1 MGIKIEQNID
11 KAELK
16 ISQGQYL
23 KNVLQRFNMSDCKS
37 RSILIETKVD
47 LSINTLS
54 TTCSQPYRQ
63 LIGCLM
69 YAMLATRSDLS
80 YCLNYFSHFQNNP
93 EEVHWMYL
101 KNVLRYIKGTLDYSI
116 IYRKQ
121 SGNIPILEGFVD
133 ADWANHND
141 RKSVTGYI
149 FKIYGSIVSWSTNRQ
164 PTIALSTTE
173 AEYMAASYATCEAI
187 WLGNILKD
195 FGVELSEPITL
206 YEDNQSFI
214 QLSQNPGHHRRTKH
228 IDIRHHFIRE
238 KVEEGVVKLK
248 YITSENQQADILTKG
263 LPVTKFNHLIKLI
276 MN

>member
-1 MGIKIEQNID
+1 VD

-23 KNVLQRFNMSDCKS
+23 KNVLQRFNMSDCKP
-37 RSILIETKVD
+37 RSIPIETKLD
-47 LSINTLS
+47 LSINTL
-54 TTCSQPYRQ
+54 TTTSCSQPYRQ

-69 YAMLATRSDLS
+69 YAMLATRPDLS
-80 YCLNYFSHFQNNP
+80 YCLNYFSHFQSKP
-93 EEVHWMYL
+93 QEVHWMHL
-101 KNVLRYIKGTLDYSI
+101 KGVLRYIKGTLDYSI

-121 SGNIPILEGFVD
+121 SITTILEGYVD
-133 ADWANHND
+133 ADWANHED

-149 FKIYGSIVSWSTNRQ
+149 FKMYGSIISWSTNRQ

-187 WLGNILKD
+187 WLKNILKD

-206 YEDNQSFI
+206 YEDNQSCI
-214 QLSQNPGHHRRTKH
+214 QLSQNPSHHRRTKH

-238 KVEEGVVKLK
+238 KVEEGVVILR

-263 LPVTKFNHLIKLI
+263 LPVNKFNHLVKLI